1 MQVERSE
8 RSIPA
13 VVQRM
18 ERVVSRITRLMAIA
32 AASVFLPLAFYMT
45 FDATSR
51 KLGGPFTGVSDEIAG
66 QCLAFGATWSFAY
79 ALARNAHVRID
90 VLMPLYP
97 AKLRE
102 LLFLVAV
109 ASAAMLG
116 VVLALNAW
124 ELTYESYLLDARSY
138 SMLGQPLAYGQVLTA
153 IGYTMFTVQGIV
165 ILIAGGLRFAAGVGV
180 APATELAEDN

>member
-109 ASAAMLG
+109 ALG
-116 VVLALNAW
+116 GDVGCG
-124 ELTYESYLLDARSY
+124 ARLER
-138 SMLGQPLAYGQVLTA
+138 LGAHL
-153 IGYTMFTVQGIV
+153 
-165 ILIAGGLRFAAGVGV
+165 
-180 APATELAEDN
+180 